1 MGIFFFLLFRAIP
14 IACGGSRARSLIGA
28 AATSPR
34 HRHSNAGSKPALR
47 PTPQLTATPG
57 PQPTEQGQGSNHN
70 FMVPSWIHLRSPQR
84 ELLGCLFQKVLLQL
98 MDFRV
103 GWGWLMDMS
112 LAVWLCSSQPCCS
125 HLVTGWAIKTGCSEV
140 PIVAQWVRN
149 PARIYEEES
158 LIPGLTQWV
167 KGSSTA
173 VSCGVVHRCGSDLVL
188 LWLWRRPAAAA
199 PIWPLAWELPYAT
212 GLALKRQKKKKKC
225 WSSCHGAAEMNLTRN
240 HEVAGSIPG
249 LGTSLC
255 CGNK

>member
-1 MGIFFFLLFRAIP
+1 
-14 IACGGSRARSLIGA
+14 
-28 AATSPR
+28 
-34 HRHSNAGSKPALR
+34 
-47 PTPQLTATPG
+47 
-57 PQPTEQGQGSNHN
+57 
-70 FMVPSWIHLRSPQR
+70 
-84 ELLGCLFQKVLLQL
+84 

-167 KGSSTA
+167 KGSSIA

-199 PIWPLAWELPYAT
+199 PIWPLAWELPYTA
-212 GLALKRQKKKKKC
+212 GVDPKMKKRKKK
-225 WSSCHGAAEMNLTRN
+225 LTTDGTN
-240 HEVAGSIPG
+240 EKMTLSHTMYKLTLAIYCNVCVG
-249 LGTSLC
+249 LCVYSGW
-255 CGNK
+255 KRIK